1 MHYIGHFHFR
11 RTVLTAQSLSIELD
25 RSTNNRIRVT
35 FKISVAEFN
44 DLSKFLKIIREEIEP
59 N

>member
-11 RTVLTAQSLSIELD
+11 RTGLTAQSLSIELD

-44 DLSKFLKIIREEIEP
+44 DGGVAEVVGLGLA
-59 N
+59 